1 MQITAAP
8 ARRAGDQAAQ
18 AVLQPLGASVAEARE
33 RDRLVDRAALLSMR
47 RAEQFARNNAPAIT
61 AEAGLIVTRW
71 RDCLRERA
79 EMTAGSTSAE
89 SAAWDEAC
97 AASEQLGLGVA
108 LTGFFRRCS
117 QHLPEL
123 MTGVLTV
130 QALLFDDDTDAIT
143 ADIYQQNPASCY
155 TNHAAAQVIRGH
167 LLRGRDDARQQPAV
181 LEVGAGTGATTDYV
195 LDALTDVP
203 ALYHFTDIGTW
214 FARQALLRY
223 AGRAGFSSAV
233 LDLNDTSVV
242 LPTPRF
248 APALSRPVVASSV
261 GARDV
266 GWDVIVASNV
276 LHNAHH
282 VTECLRRLR
291 GACVPGGLLVMIET
305 EVEHLPL
312 LVSMRFMMSSNEFM
326 DPEDPR
332 RGAGR
337 MFLTTDEWVGAF
349 ERAGWQPEDVLPGVG
364 HELTE
369 YGQHVY
375 VARNPD

>member
-18 AVLQPLGASVAEARE
+18 AVLQPLGTSVAKARE
-33 RDRLVDRAALLSMR
+33 RDRLVDQAALLSMR
-47 RAEQFARNNAPAIT
+47 RAEQFARDNAAAIT
-61 AEAGLIVTRW
+61 TEAGLIVTRW
-71 RDCLRERA
+71 RDCLRDRPDLID
-79 EMTAGSTSAE
+79 GSAPGE

-97 AASEQLGLGVA
+97 AASEQLGLGIA

-123 MTGVLTV
+123 MTGALTV
-130 QALLFDDDTDAIT
+130 QALLFDDDTEAIT

-155 TNHAAAQVIRGH
+155 TNHAAAQIVRGH
-167 LLRGRDDARQQPAV
+167 LLGNGTDAAGKRPAV

-223 AGRAGFSSAV
+223 AGRAEFSSAV
-233 LDLNDTSVV
+233 LDLNDTSVA
-242 LPTPRF
+242 LPTPRL
-248 APALSRPVVASSV
+248 APASSRLASSGV
-261 GARDV
+261 SA
-266 GWDVIVASNV
+266 GWNVIVASNV

-282 VTECLRRLR
+282 VTDCLRRLR
-291 GACVPGGLLVMIET
+291 NACAPGGLLVMIET

-312 LVSMRFMMSSNEFM
+312 LVSMRFMMSSNEFV
-326 DPEDPR
+326 DPDDPR

-337 MFLTTDEWVGAF
+337 MFLTTDEWLSAF
-349 ERAGWQPEDVLPGVG
+349 SRAGWQPEDVLPGAH

-375 VARNPD
+375 VAQNPG